1 MTSGSAKSST
11 SGLRPGL
18 RCTSTPSRIRS
29 PAIPIRRR
37 TPALPF
43 DGIMIASCS
52 VPACITLGAS
62 SPKRSGKPT
71 NTSAPST
78 TCESAEIGCITVPL
92 IQSIGNRS
100 KLISKIFVNHSFQ
113 SHTCADVF
121 EVPDE
126 PIKISRRSKLAR
138 ARRVGTHDNVL
149 E

>member
-11 SGLRPGL
+11 SGLRPDL

-37 TPALPF
+37 IPALPF
-43 DGIMIASCS
+43 DGIMIASSS

-62 SPKRSGKPT
+62 SPKRSGNPT

-78 TCESAEIGCITVPL
+78 TCESAEIGCIALPL
-92 IQSIGNRS
+92 IQSIGSRS

-113 SHTCADVF
+113 SPTSADVL

-126 PIKISRRSKLAR
+126 PINISGRSKLAG
-138 ARRVGTHDNVL
+138 ACRVRTHDYVL